1 VVEGERFLTVF
12 EMTGVGKGQE
22 ERDLNAMARKLRL

>member
-1 VVEGERFLTVF
+1 VVEGERFLTAF

-22 ERDLNAMARKLRL
+22 ERDLNVRTRMLML